1 MTEPWLEGRRA
12 LVCGASQGL
21 GFACALALAQR
32 GAAVVLA
39 ARSGPALAEA
49 LARLPPP
56 RTGAHASVAI
66 DLSGPGAAEDL
77 ASAALGQGAVH
88 VLINNNGGPAPGS
101 ALGADPAAY
110 AAAFAAHLLTAQTLV
125 QRLAP
130 GMRRE
135 RFGRVVN
142 ITSTSLKAPI
152 PGLGVS
158 NAVRGAVAQWAKTLA
173 AELAP
178 DGVTVNNVLPGF
190 IATARLRSLIAA
202 RAAQGRDADQVE
214 REMLATIPAGR
225 FGDPAEIG
233 SAVAFLCSPMAG
245 YITGINLPVDGGRTP
260 GL

>member
-1 MTEPWLEGRRA
+1 MEPWLEGRRA

-21 GFACALALAQR
+21 GLACAVALARR

-39 ARSGPALAEA
+39 ARSGPALADA
-49 LARLPPP
+49 VARLPPP
-56 RTGAHASVAI
+56 SAGAHAAVVA
-66 DLSGPGAAEDL
+66 DLSGPDAADAL
-77 ASAALGQGAVH
+77 AQAALRDGPVH
-88 VLINNNGGPAPGS
+88 VLINNNGGPAPGA
-101 ALGADPAAY
+101 ALAADPAAY
-110 AAAFAAHLLTAQTLV
+110 AAAFAAHLLSAQALV

-135 RFGRVVN
+135 RFGRIVN

-190 IATARLRSLIAA
+190 IATARLRALIGS
-202 RAAQGRDADQVE
+202 RAAGGKTVDQVE
-214 REMLATIPAGR
+214 REMLASIPAGR

-233 SAVAFLCSPMAG
+233 SAVAFLCSPLAG
-245 YITGINLPVDGGRTP
+245 YITGVNLPVDGGRTP